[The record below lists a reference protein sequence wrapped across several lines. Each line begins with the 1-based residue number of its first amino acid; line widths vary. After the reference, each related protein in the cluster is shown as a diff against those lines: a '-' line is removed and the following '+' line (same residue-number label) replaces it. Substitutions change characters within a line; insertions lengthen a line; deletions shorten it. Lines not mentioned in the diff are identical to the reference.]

1 LAEARAE
8 RARLIGLRPLIARLA
23 PYRWKAAGAVVAMAV
38 SAGMV
43 LALGQGLKYLID
55 RGFRAGDPH
64 LLDQAVLV
72 VFAST
77 VVLALA
83 SYSRFFLVSWVGERI
98 VADLRKQ
105 VFSHLLTLS
114 PTFFEVTRTGDII
127 SRLTT
132 DTAVLQTVIGASLP
146 FAMRNGMMFLGGAV
160 LLFATSPQ
168 LTGIAA
174 IVVPLVVVPIIF
186 FGRRVRRLARAMHK
200 QVGETAA
207 EGNESLHGIRTI
219 QAFNYE
225 SIAAAV
231 YRSHIEAAFAAAR
244 RWLSAR
250 AALTAVVILLVFAS
264 ISVVLWIGGHDVLAG
279 RMSPGQLS
287 TFIFYAVVVALA
299 VGGMGEVLGDLQRA
313 AGAMDRLSEL
323 LAAEPAVKTP
333 AAPVALPEPA
343 RGVVAFRSVAFS
355 YPTRPERQAL
365 EDFTLDVAA
374 GEKLA
379 LVGPS
384 GAGKTTVFQLLL
396 RFYDPQAGQVLMD
409 GIDVAMTDPAALR
422 RRIGVVPQEPV
433 IFSGTAMENI
443 RYGRPEASE
452 ADVRAAAAAA
462 HAAEFLDRLPE
473 GFATPLGE
481 RGVRL
486 SGGQRQRIAIA
497 RAILRRPALLLL
509 DEATSALDAESERM
523 VQAALETLM
532 QGRTTIVIAHRLATV
547 QICDRIAVMDH
558 GRIVE
563 IGTHGE
569 LVRREGLYARLA
581 QLQFQTIWGREAPS
595 SADAEEGGAAIAGR
609 A

>member
-1 LAEARAE
+1 LADAPGVE
-8 RARLIGLRPLIARLA
+8 RKRLIGLRPLFARLA
-23 PYRWKAAGAVVAMAV
+23 PYRSQALGALIAMAV

-43 LALGQGLKYLID
+43 LAFGQGLKYLID
-55 RGFRAGDPH
+55 EGFRARDPR
-64 LLDQAVLV
+64 LLDQAVLI

-83 SYSRFFLVSWVGERI
+83 SFSRFFLVSWVGERV

-105 VFSHLLTLS
+105 VFGHLLTLS
-114 PTFFEVTRTGDII
+114 PAFYEVTRTGDII

-132 DTAVLQTVIGASLP
+132 DTAVLQTVIGSSLP
-146 FAMRNGMMFLGGAV
+146 FAMRNAMMFLGGAV
-160 LLFATSPQ
+160 LLFTTSPE

-174 IVVPLVVVPIIF
+174 IVVPLVVIPIVF

-200 QVGETAA
+200 QVGEVAA

-219 QAFNYE
+219 QAFGYE
-225 SIAAAV
+225 PIAART
-231 YRSHIEAAFAAAR
+231 YGGHIELAFAAAR
-244 RWLSAR
+244 RWIAAR
-250 AALTAVVILLVFAS
+250 AALTAVVILLIFAS
-264 ISVVLWIGGHDVLAG
+264 ISIVLWVGGHDVLAG
-279 RMSPGQLS
+279 RTSPGQLS

-299 VGGMGEVLGDLQRA
+299 VGGMGEVMGDLQRA

-323 LAAEPAVKTP
+323 LATRPAITAPARPRALAEPAG
-333 AAPVALPEPA
+333 
-343 RGVVAFRSVAFS
+343 GVVAFRSVGFA
-355 YPTRPERQAL
+355 YPTRPDRRVIEGFDL
-365 EDFTLDVAA
+365 EVGA

-384 GAGKTTVFQLLL
+384 GAGKTTIFQLLL
-396 RFYDPQAGQVLMD
+396 RFYDPQEGRVLFD
-409 GIDVAMTDPAALR
+409 GVDIAAADPAALR
-422 RRIGVVPQEPV
+422 RRIGLVPQEPV
-433 IFSGTAMENI
+433 IFSSTAAENI
-443 RYGRPEASE
+443 RYGRPEASDGE
-452 ADVRAAAAAA
+452 VRAAAEAA

-497 RAILRRPALLLL
+497 RALLRRPALLLL
-509 DEATSALDAESERM
+509 DEATSALDAESERV
-523 VQAALETLM
+523 VQEALERLM
-532 QGRTTIVIAHRLATV
+532 EGRTTIVIAHRLATV
-547 QICDRIAVMDH
+547 QSCDRIVVMDH

-563 IGTHGE
+563 TGAHAE

-581 QLQFQTIWGREAPS
+581 ALQFNFGVEPES
-595 SADAEEGGAAIAGR
+595 GPVAER